1 VLVDKVEAASR
12 ELAAR
17 TILVDTLP

>member
-17 TILVDTLP
+17 TILVEMLP